1 MKLPIAPGAY
11 SRLDQV
17 DLRRQL
23 ELAEQQNH
31 KRNRDVEVGAARLI
45 LTSPNGTRYS
55 ITVSNAG
62 VISAVAV

>member
-1 MKLPIAPGAY
+1 MKLPIAPTGY
-11 SRLDQV
+11 SAADQRE
-17 DLRRQL
+17 LRRTL
-23 ELAEQQNH
+23 EVEDAGNH
-31 KRNRDVEVGAARLI
+31 KRNRDVEIGVGRLI

>member
-1 MKLPIAPGAY
+1 MKLPPAPNSY
-11 SRLDQV
+11 SRPDQADV
-17 DLRRQL
+17 RRQL

-31 KRNRDVEVGAARLI
+31 KRNRDLEIGAARLI

-62 VISAVAV
+62 AISAVAI